1 MSKTK
6 EEGCVP
12 VNFFEIPEG
21 LLPTLPWFPR
31 TEEMANRIAD
41 IIAEKHFL
49 IRYDEMSAPMIDA
62 AALRSPNMYPEDIQV
77 LLDSLA
83 EGEYIILHDSEGHP
97 PVLASMQGED
107 TDYAEFLTYEDC
119 VEYAESELNNLL
131 RFAGFDYHRYMLFLS
146 AAFAIVRAEH
156 PDWIYETFIEC
167 FRKDV
172 ADAMAERT
180 EDYLGYRNFADGR
193 EKETEG

>member
-6 EEGCVP
+6 DEGYVP
-12 VNFFEIPEG
+12 VDLFEITEG
-21 LLPTLPWFPR
+21 LL
-31 TEEMANRIAD
+31 N
-41 IIAEKHFL
+41 FL
-49 IRYDEMSAPMIDA
+49 R
-62 AALRSPNMYPEDIQV
+62 
-77 LLDSLA
+77 
-83 EGEYIILHDSEGHP
+83 
-97 PVLASMQGED
+97 
-107 TDYAEFLTYEDC
+107 
-119 VEYAESELNNLL
+119 

-193 EKETEG
+193 EEESKE